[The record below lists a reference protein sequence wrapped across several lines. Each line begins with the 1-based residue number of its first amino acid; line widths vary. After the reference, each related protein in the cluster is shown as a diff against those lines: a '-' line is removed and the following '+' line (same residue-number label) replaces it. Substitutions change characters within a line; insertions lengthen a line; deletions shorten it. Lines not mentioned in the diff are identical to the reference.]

1 MECAGFTGVRA
12 ADSELIL
19 VPNLFAW
26 LTTFIQ
32 SI

>member
-1 MECAGFTGVRA
+1 MECAGCAGVRV

-26 LTTFIQ
+26 LTTFIE